1 MRHYNHSA
9 KVYDT
14 QYSQEQNSKIKTTL
28 ESLQLKKQ
36 SLILDAGCGTGLF
49 FPYIAETAKLIVGTD
64 ISAGILREA
73 KKKAKQY
80 LNVALLRVDA
90 DHTPFPSRIFDTVF
104 AVTLLQNMPVPH
116 LTLVE
121 MRRVSKNDAFIVAT
135 GLKKTFSK
143 DEFAELL
150 RKAGLEI
157 LVMKT
162 DDQQKEN
169 IALCTKHCTR

>member
-80 LNVALLRVDA
+80 LNVCLLYTSDA
-90 DHTPFPSRIFDTVF
+90 
-104 AVTLLQNMPVPH
+104 A
-116 LTLVE
+116 
-121 MRRVSKNDAFIVAT
+121 
-135 GLKKTFSK
+135 
-143 DEFAELL
+143 DE
-150 RKAGLEI
+150 
-157 LVMKT
+157 
-162 DDQQKEN
+162 
-169 IALCTKHCTR
+169 